1 MIEAPKL
8 VYWSSLG
15 NLPRVEEALRTKQ
28 DVDAKDEGGY
38 SAVHAAAENGH
49 VETLRL
55 LIAHGA
61 NVNPVVGDFT
71 PLDLAIMA
79 GKGEAAELLK
89 QNGGTR
95 HAG

>member
-1 MIEAPKL
+1 M
-8 VYWSSLG
+8 
-15 NLPRVEEALRTKQ
+15 RR
-28 DVDAKDEGGY
+28 DVNVKDEGGY

-49 VETLRL
+49 VEVLRL
-55 LIAHGA
+55 LIARRA

-71 PLDLAIMA
+71 PLDLAVMA
-79 GKGEAAELLK
+79 GQKETEELLK